1 MPYFYLETGVLSQIM
16 SCFANYSVTLQTQ
29 TPPSHQSCSFLRLHQ
44 PILLPRARRASLF
57 PKSCHSNLAGF
68 SQSLDISWIAC
79 KKLQLRFSSINPAA
93 PGPPRLMLLQWLW
106 VNYTLNDN
114 RPTSWQWL
122 CALCLCVFLDGR
134 KETINPSEASVRPVT
149 AEINWAGRVQCKLGG
164 LYDS

>member
-1 MPYFYLETGVLSQIM
+1 MLLFRGRSPESDNASLCQLLHHS
-16 SCFANYSVTLQTQ
+16 ANTD
-29 TPPSHQSCSFLRLHQ
+29 TPQPSILHQ

-79 KKLQLRFSSINPAA
+79 KKLQLCFSPINPAS

-106 VNYTLNDN
+106 VNYTLNDK

-122 CALCLCVFLDGR
+122 CALRSCVFLDGR
-134 KETINPSEASVRPVT
+134 KEMINLSEASVCPIT
-149 AEINWAGRVQCKLGG
+149 AEISWAGRVQCKLDG
-164 LYDS
+164 LYHS